1 MQPGIP
7 SGGRLSLGDQGIKI
21 FLYFALRISAFVSGY
36 LLSLNGIARGDLYG
50 KVFAFLD
57 SLKPLSGTIDLYAT
71 RSLNTGRITLL
82 FALKFLLYLFVSIGI
97 VVALSGHFAGLA
109 SVAYLLFV
117 FLVTTLSVFV
127 VKDIPMVRRFSLVF
141 DPLVWLRVVK
151 KPSRWKNIVLMSA
164 TSTFAGVAYGTFY
177 LFHDAQNVLISLRIQ
192 DGVLFGLSYWAQ
204 KIVASRHLQNMEHI
218 GFILLSLAGGVG
230 CFFLSGIW
238 AALFCVCK
246 CASFYLCARCMYSRL
261 DRVVMGNQIF
271 IGSVYVAFNLSD
283 SAFKD
288 LWFVIVFEILSISY
302 MYWVVRRKV

>member
-1 MQPGIP
+1 M
-7 SGGRLSLGDQGIKI
+7 RI
-21 FLYFALRISAFVSGY
+21 FFYFALRISAFTAGY
-36 LLSLNGIARGDLYG
+36 LLSLYGIARGDLSG

-82 FALKFLLYLFVSIGI
+82 FALKFLLYLFVSLGI
-97 VVALSGHFAGLA
+97 VVALAGHFAGLA
-109 SVAYLLFV
+109 SVAYLQFL

-127 VKDIPMVRRFSLVF
+127 VKGIPMARRFPRVF
-141 DPLVWLRVVK
+141 DPSVWLRVVK
-151 KPSRWKNIVLMSA
+151 KPTRWRNIVLMSA

-204 KIVASRHLQNMEHI
+204 KLVASRHLRNTENI
-218 GFILLSLAGGVG
+218 GFMLLSLAGGVS

-246 CASFYLCARCMYSRL
+246 CASFYLCARCMHLHL
-261 DRVVMGNQIF
+261 DGVVRVNQVF
-271 IGSVYVAFNLSD
+271 IGSVYLTFNLTD
-283 SAFKD
+283 SPFKY
-288 LWFVIVFEILSISY
+288 LWFVIVFELLSIGY
-302 MYWVVRRKV
+302 MYLVTRRKV